1 MATTTIGDLLL
12 RMEVNGDRQVL
23 TALQRIIR
31 YTDNAGR
38 STRDFGNASR
48 TANSASSIFNS
59 TLKKMAGVFA
69 ALKIADIAGD
79 AIMYFVNIIKDGIKT
94 GLDYNTNL
102 EYTTAAIEALV
113 GSTKTANKLTEQ
125 MIILAAET
133 PFQITHYAKASKTLL
148 GYGVA
153 QEDVIESME
162 MLGNISIGNATAF
175 DRLSLAY
182 GQVISKGKLQA
193 EEVRQMVNQGFNPL
207 KFIAEET
214 GETLGELQERM
225 KAGKVSSDEVTKALQ
240 RATSGTGRF
249 KDTMDA
255 LSNTYKG
262 QSQKIKEYG
271 EIFWGKVTK
280 PLYDILAS
288 KVLPLALTGIKKLTA
303 SVDVIYNALGKVIPK
318 VVNFFKAFVA
328 GDTHAIYES
337 LKNLIPKEFQNLL
350 FKAYVIILKLRNG
363 LGFLADKAEVAF
375 NKLKSKAGDALN
387 YFKDMFESKALP
399 AIEDMIN
406 ALVKMD
412 MKPFLDVF
420 NVLKN
425 YLKSLE
431 PTIEK
436 VAKFFINLFI
446 NSMTEGSKI
455 IKFFADNLG
464 TIIDNIISFGS
475 ILKGLYD
482 GAIKIVLDGLKGF
495 DMKTIKK
502 AWDDFKQ
509 SLSGIEPL
517 LKALGVIV
525 GVVYSVLEGLR
536 LGALKGIIASF
547 DNVVAVVL
555 NVLTALS
562 NFIGFLIYG
571 FSAIFTGETEKMDKY
586 WNLMWQSIIEALKN
600 AGLAILDVI
609 VGIVTGVIDFF
620 KLLYDK
626 LIGHSIIPEMVN
638 GIINWFKKLPQ
649 ALVNVVS
656 NVYDSVKNKFNS
668 MKNTVVSIASSIY
681 SGITSKFSSMKNTVV
696 SIVSSIYSGVRD
708 KFNSVKSTASSI
720 FSSIYNTIKSK
731 VTSMRTIINDKV
743 NSIKTVFTGLKTSA
757 KSILNFSLYNA
768 GKNLIQSL
776 INGIKSKIQSV
787 KNTVSSIS
795 STVKNYLG
803 WTSPTKE
810 GAGKD
815 SDKWIPNLM
824 NMMLNGFKEYKK
836 KLANAA
842 NMASS
847 NISAGL
853 SGMANGISKGIP
865 GIATATTGNVSS
877 SNAIVL
883 NVYADSMTNGKAV
896 GKQLIKELNDLG
908 VLTHK
913 GG

>member
-31 YTDNAGR
+31 YTDNVSR
-38 STRDFGNASR
+38 STRNFGNTSR
-48 TANSASSIFNS
+48 TANQLSSIFKT
-59 TLKKMAGVFA
+59 TLKSMIGVFA
-69 ALKIADIAGD
+69 ALKIANIAGD
-79 AIMYFVNIIKDGIKT
+79 AISYFVDQIKQGIKR
-94 GLDYNTNL
+94 GLEYNTEL

-113 GSTKTANKLTEQ
+113 GSTSKAKKMTQE

-153 QEDVIESME
+153 QEDVIDSMK
-162 MLGNISIGNATAF
+162 MLGNISLGNTTAF

-182 GQVISKGKLQA
+182 GQIISKGKLQA

-207 KFIAEET
+207 KFIAEKT
-214 GETLGELQERM
+214 GESLGELQARM
-225 KAGKVSSDEVTKALQ
+225 KKGKVTSDEVTKALQ
-240 RATSGTGRF
+240 RATSGSGRF
-249 KDTMDA
+249 KNTMEA

-262 QSQKIKEYG
+262 QSEKIKEYG
-271 EIFWGKVTK
+271 DIFWGKVTK

-288 KVLPLALTGIKKLTA
+288 EVLPAVLAGVKRLTA
-303 SVDVIYNALGKVIPK
+303 GVDVVYNTLGKVISK
-318 VVNFFKAFVA
+318 VVKFFKAFVT

-375 NKLKSKAGDALN
+375 SKLKSKAGDALN

-412 MKPFLDVF
+412 MKPFLDAF
-420 NVLKN
+420 NALKN

-436 VAKFFINLFI
+436 VAKFFIKLFI

-464 TIIDNIISFGS
+464 SIVDHIISFA
-475 ILKGLYD
+475 KTMRNLYT
-482 GAIKIVLDGLKGF
+482 GAIKIVLDGLKDF
-495 DMKTIKK
+495 DMATISN
-502 AWDDFKQ
+502 AWDKFKQ
-509 SLSGIEPL
+509 SFAGLTPL
-517 LKALGVIV
+517 FKVLGVIL
-525 GVVYSVLEGLR
+525 GVVTALLR
-536 LGALKGIIASF
+536 GVFLGSLKGIIASF
-547 DNVVAVVL
+547 DNVIAVVL
-555 NVLTALS
+555 NLATALIS
-562 NFIGFLIYG
+562 FIGFFVQG
-571 FSAIFTGETEKMDKY
+571 FIAIFTGNAEKMDEL
-586 WNLMWQSIIEALKN
+586 WSQMWQSLKDAVIN
-600 AGLAILDVI
+600 FGIAIWDVLKS
-609 VGIVTGVIDFF
+609 VVTGIIDFF
-620 KLLYDK
+620 KLLYNE
-626 LIGHSIIPEMVN
+626 LIGHSIIPDMIN
-638 GIINWFKKLPQ
+638 GIINWFKKLPKK
-649 ALVNVVS
+649 LLNIVS
-656 NVYDSVKNKFNS
+656 NIFNSVKNKFNNMKNTVVRISSGIYSGAKDKFNSMKSAVVKVIGNLYSGVKNKFNS
-668 MKNTVVSIASSIY
+668 MK
-681 SGITSKFSSMKNTVV
+681 
-696 SIVSSIYSGVRD
+696 
-708 KFNSVKSTASSI
+708 STASNI
-720 FSSIYNTIKSK
+720 FSSIYNTVKSK
-731 VTSMRTIINDKV
+731 ISSMRNIVNDKV
-743 NSIKTVFTGLKTSA
+743 NSIKTIFSKLKT
-757 KSILNFSLYNA
+757 KIKDLTNFSLFKS
-768 GKNLIQSL
+768 GKNLIQTL
-776 INGIKSKIQSV
+776 INGIKNKIQSV
-787 KNTVSSIS
+787 KNVVNSIS
-795 STVKNYLG
+795 STIKSYLG

-815 SDKWIPNLM
+815 SDEWIPNLM
-824 NMMLNGFKEYKK
+824 NMMLDGFKEYKK

-842 NMASS
+842 NMVSG

-853 SGMANGISKGIP
+853 TGMVNGISNSIP
-865 GIATATTGNVSS
+865 GITTATPGNVSS

-883 NVYADSMTNGKAV
+883 NVYADSMTNGRAV
-896 GKQLIKELNDLG
+896 GKQLVKELNDLG